1 MGFEK
6 GNPFE
11 KLVLGDSISFAELF
25 NSVESCKVFPEDAQD
40 KEQAVAGVRD
50 DDIGKDGMCMVT
62 AVTEDPED
70 AEIRFFLCAG
80 SKVDDGSAIVVMD
93 MAVSGASA
101 DGTGLKF
108 GLKPRHVGIKKRF

>member
-11 KLVLGDSISFAELF
+11 KLVPGDSISFTELL
-25 NSVESCKVFPEDAQD
+25 NGVKTCKVFPENAQD
-40 KEQAVAGVRD
+40 KEQAVAGVRN
-50 DDIGKDGMCMVT
+50 DDIRKDGMCMVT

-70 AEIRFFLCAG
+70 AEIRFLFCAG
-80 SKVDDGSAIVVMD
+80 DEIYNGSAVVVMD
-93 MAVSGASA
+93 VAVSGAPA

-108 GLKPRHVGIKKRF
+108 GLKFSHVGIKKRF

>member
-11 KLVLGDSISFAELF
+11 KLVLGDPISFAEPF
-25 NSVESCKVFPEDAQD
+25 NGVKTCKVFPENAQY
-40 KEQAVAGVRD
+40 KEQTVAGVRD

-70 AEIRFFLCAG
+70 AEIRFLLSAG
-80 SKVDDGSAIVVMD
+80 LKVDDGSAIVVMD
-93 MAVSGASA
+93 MAVSGAPA
-101 DGTGLKF
+101 DGTGLQT
-108 GLKPRHVGIKKRF
+108 GLEQRHIGIKKKF

>member
-11 KLVLGDSISFAELF
+11 KLVWGDSISFAELF
-25 NSVESCKVFPEDAQD
+25 NGIKACKVFSEDAQG
-40 KEQAVAGVRD
+40 KEQTVAGVRD

-80 SKVDDGSAIVVMD
+80 PKVDDGSAVVGMD
-93 MAVSGASA
+93 VAVSFAST
-101 DGTGLKF
+101 GGTGLQTGLKF
-108 GLKPRHVGIKKRF
+108 SHVGIKKRF

>member
-6 GNPFE
+6 GDPFE

-25 NSVESCKVFPEDAQD
+25 DGVKTCKVFPEDAQD

-50 DDIGKDGMCMVT
+50 DDIGKNGMCMVT

-70 AEIRFFLCAG
+70 AEIRFFLSAG
-80 SKVDDGSAIVVMD
+80 LEVDDGSAVVVMD
-93 MAVSGASA
+93 VAVSGAST
-101 DGTGLKF
+101 DGTGLQT

>member
-11 KLVLGDSISFAELF
+11 KLVLGDSIPFTELF
-25 NSVESCKVFPEDAQD
+25 NGVKSGKVFAEYAQD

-80 SKVDDGSAIVVMD
+80 SKVDDGSAVVVMD
-93 MAVSGASA
+93 VAVSGAPA
-101 DGTGLKF
+101 DGTGLQT
-108 GLKPRHVGIKKRF
+108 GLEQRHIGIKKKF

>member
-25 NSVESCKVFPEDAQD
+25 NGVKTCKVFPEDAQD
-40 KEQAVAGVRD
+40 KEQTVAGVRD
-50 DDIGKDGMCMVT
+50 DDIRKDSMCMAA

-70 AEIRFFLCAG
+70 AEIRFFLCTG
-80 SKVDDGSAIVVMD
+80 PKVDDGSAVVVMD
-93 MAVSGASA
+93 VAVSGASA
-101 DGTGLKF
+101 DGTGLQT
-108 GLKPRHVGIKKRF
+108 GLEQRHIGIKKRF

>member
-6 GNPFE
+6 GDPFE

-25 NSVESCKVFPEDAQD
+25 DGVKTCKVFPEDAQD

-50 DDIGKDGMCMVT
+50 DDIGKNGMCMVT

-70 AEIRFFLCAG
+70 AEIRFFLSAG
-80 SKVDDGSAIVVMD
+80 LEVDDGSAVVVMD
-93 MAVSGASA
+93 VAVSGAST
-101 DGTGLKF
+101 DGTGLKV
-108 GLKPRHVGIKKRF
+108 GLKLSHVGIKKRF

>member
-6 GNPFE
+6 GDPFE
-11 KLVLGDSISFAELF
+11 ELVLGDSISFAELF
-25 NSVESCKVFPEDAQD
+25 DGVKTCKVFPEDAQD

-50 DDIGKDGMCMVT
+50 DDIGKNGMCMVT

-70 AEIRFFLCAG
+70 AEIRFFLSAG
-80 SKVDDGSAIVVMD
+80 LEVDDGSAVVVMD
-93 MAVSGASA
+93 VAVSGAST
-101 DGTGLKF
+101 DGTGLQT

>member
-6 GNPFE
+6 GDPFE

-25 NSVESCKVFPEDAQD
+25 DGVKTCKVFPEDTQD
-40 KEQAVAGVRD
+40 KEQTVAGVRD
-50 DDIGKDGMCMVT
+50 DDIGKDGMCMAA

-80 SKVDDGSAIVVMD
+80 PKVDDGSAIVVMD

>member
-6 GNPFE
+6 GDPFE

-25 NSVESCKVFPEDAQD
+25 DGVKTCKVFPENAQD

-50 DDIGKDGMCMVT
+50 DDIGKNGMCMVT

-70 AEIRFFLCAG
+70 AEIRFFLSAG
-80 SKVDDGSAIVVMD
+80 LEVDDGSAVVVMD
-93 MAVSGASA
+93 VAVSGAST

-108 GLKPRHVGIKKRF
+108 GLKFSHVGIKKRF

>member
-6 GNPFE
+6 GDPFE

-25 NSVESCKVFPEDAQD
+25 DGVKTCKVFPEDAQD

-50 DDIGKDGMCMVT
+50 DDIGKNGMCMVT

-70 AEIRFFLCAG
+70 AEIRFFLSAG
-80 SKVDDGSAIVVMD
+80 LEVDDGSAIVVMD
-93 MAVSGASA
+93 VAVSGAST
-101 DGTGLKF
+101 DGTGLQT

>member
-1 MGFEK
+1 MGLK
-6 GNPFE
+6 KSDPFE

-25 NSVESCKVFPEDAQD
+25 DGVKTCKVFPEDAQD

-50 DDIGKDGMCMVT
+50 DDIGKNGMCMVT

-70 AEIRFFLCAG
+70 AEIRFFLSAG
-80 SKVDDGSAIVVMD
+80 LEVDDGSAVVVMD
-93 MAVSGASA
+93 VAVSGAFT
-101 DGTGLKF
+101 DGTGLQT

>member
-11 KLVLGDSISFAELF
+11 KLVLGDPISFAELF
-25 NSVESCKVFPEDAQD
+25 NGVKTCKVFPEDAQD

-50 DDIGKDGMCMVT
+50 DDIGKNGMCMVT

-70 AEIRFFLCAG
+70 AEIRFFLSAG
-80 SKVDDGSAIVVMD
+80 LEVDDGSAIVVMD
-93 MAVSGASA
+93 VAVSGTPA
-101 DGTGLKF
+101 DGTGLQM
-108 GLKPRHVGIKKRF
+108 GLKFSHIGIKKRF

>member
-11 KLVLGDSISFAELF
+11 NLVSGYIISFRELF
-25 NSVESCKVFPEDAQD
+25 DGVKTCKVFPEDAQD

-70 AEIRFFLCAG
+70 AEIRFLLCA
-80 SKVDDGSAIVVMD
+80 SVEVNDGSAVVVVD
-93 MAVSGASA
+93 MAVSGTPA
-101 DGTGLKF
+101 DGTGLQFRPKQS
-108 GLKPRHVGIKKRF
+108 HVGIKQRF

>member
-11 KLVLGDSISFAELF
+11 KLVLGDPISFAELF
-25 NSVESCKVFPEDAQD
+25 DGVKTCKVFPEDAQD

-62 AVTEDPED
+62 AVTEDSEHTK
-70 AEIRFFLCAG
+70 IRFLLCAG
-80 SKVDDGSAIVVMD
+80 PKVDDGSAIVVMD

-108 GLKPRHVGIKKRF
+108 GLKPRHVGIKKRL

>member
-11 KLVLGDSISFAELF
+11 KLVLGDPISFAELF
-25 NSVESCKVFPEDAQD
+25 NGGKTCKVFPEDAQD
-40 KEQAVAGVRD
+40 KEQTVAGVRD
-50 DDIGKDGMCMVT
+50 DDIRKDSMCMAA

-70 AEIRFFLCAG
+70 AEIRFFLCTG
-80 SKVDDGSAIVVMD
+80 PKVDDGSAVVVMD
-93 MAVSGASA
+93 MAVSGTPA

-108 GLKPRHVGIKKRF
+108 GLKFSHVGIKKRF

>member
-25 NSVESCKVFPEDAQD
+25 NGGKSGKVFPEDAQD
-40 KEQAVAGVRD
+40 KEQTVAGVRD
-50 DDIGKDGMCMVT
+50 DDIRKDSMCMAA

-70 AEIRFFLCAG
+70 AELRFFLCAG
-80 SKVDDGSAIVVMD
+80 SKVDDGSAVVVMD
-93 MAVSGASA
+93 VAVSFAST
-101 DGTGLKF
+101 GGTGLQTGLKF
-108 GLKPRHVGIKKRF
+108 SHVGIKKRF

>member
-6 GNPFE
+6 ANPFE
-11 KLVLGDSISFAELF
+11 KLVPGDAISFAEML
-25 NSVESCKVFPEDAQD
+25 NGVKSGKVFTEDAQD
-40 KEQAVAGVRD
+40 KEQAVAGVRN
-50 DDIGKDGMCMVT
+50 DDIRKDGMCMVT

-80 SKVDDGSAIVVMD
+80 PKVDDGSAIVVMD

-108 GLKPRHVGIKKRF
+108 GLKFSHVGIKKRF

>member
-11 KLVLGDSISFAELF
+11 KLVLGDPISFAELF
-25 NSVESCKVFPEDAQD
+25 NGVKTCKVFPEDAQD

-50 DDIGKDGMCMVT
+50 DDIGKDGMCMVA
-62 AVTEDPED
+62 AVTEDPEHTKN
-70 AEIRFFLCAG
+70 RFLLCAG
-80 SKVDDGSAIVVMD
+80 PKVDDGSAIVVMD
-93 MAVSGASA
+93 VAVSGTPA
-101 DGTGLKF
+101 DGTGLQT

>member
-11 KLVLGDSISFAELF
+11 KLVPGDAISFAELLS
-25 NSVESCKVFPEDAQD
+25 SVKSCKVFPEDAQD
-40 KEQAVAGVRD
+40 KEQTVAGVRD
-50 DDIGKDGMCMVT
+50 DDIRKDGMCMVA
-62 AVTEDPED
+62 AVTEDPEHTK
-70 AEIRFFLCAG
+70 IRFLLCAG
-80 SKVDDGSAIVVMD
+80 PKVDDGSAIVVMD

>member
-6 GNPFE
+6 GDPFE

-25 NSVESCKVFPEDAQD
+25 DGVKTCKVFPEDAQD

-50 DDIGKDGMCMVT
+50 DDIGKYGMCMVT

-70 AEIRFFLCAG
+70 AEIRFFLSAG
-80 SKVDDGSAIVVMD
+80 LEVDDGSAVVVMD
-93 MAVSGASA
+93 VAVSGAPA
-101 DGTGLKF
+101 DGTGLQT
-108 GLKPRHVGIKKRF
+108 GLEQRHIGIKKRF

>member
-40 KEQAVAGVRD
+40 KEQTVAGVRD
-50 DDIGKDGMCMVT
+50 DDIGKDGMCMVA
-62 AVTEDPED
+62 AVTEDPEHTK
-70 AEIRFFLCAG
+70 IRFLLSAG
-80 SKVDDGSAIVVMD
+80 LKVDDGSAVVAMD
-93 MAVSGASA
+93 MAVSGTPA

-108 GLKPRHVGIKKRF
+108 GLKFSHVGIKKRF

>member
-11 KLVLGDSISFAELF
+11 KLVLGDSKSFAELF
-25 NSVESCKVFPEDAQD
+25 DGVKSCKVFPEDAQD

-50 DDIGKDGMCMVT
+50 DDIRKDSMCMAA

-70 AEIRFFLCAG
+70 A
-80 SKVDDGSAIVVMD
+80 
-93 MAVSGASA
+93 
-101 DGTGLKF
+101 
-108 GLKPRHVGIKKRF
+108 

>member
-11 KLVLGDSISFAELF
+11 KLVLGDPISFAELF
-25 NSVESCKVFPEDAQD
+25 DGVKTCKVFPENAQY
-40 KEQAVAGVRD
+40 KEQTVAGVRD

-62 AVTEDPED
+62 AVTEDSEHTK
-70 AEIRFFLCAG
+70 IRFLLCAG
-80 SKVDDGSAIVVMD
+80 PKVDDGSAVVVMD
-93 MAVSGASA
+93 VAVSGTPA
-101 DGTGLKF
+101 DGTGLQT